1 MIQANSKIQLYP
13 LVRIIVVFVVGIVIG
28 ESLKDVV
35 PQDTWLAV
43 VIIGL
48 IITVLLRRHILLQGA
63 MILLMILAY
72 GGFIICHAEFC
83 KERLSEK

>member
-48 IITVLLRRHILLQGA
+48 LLSGKS
-63 MILLMILAY
+63 
-72 GGFIICHAEFC
+72 F
-83 KERLSEK
+83 

>member
-35 PQDTWLAV
+35 PQDTWLAA

-48 IITVLLRRHILLQGA
+48 IITVLLRRHILLQGV
-63 MILLMILAY
+63 MILLMILAV
-72 GGFIICHAEFC
+72 
-83 KERLSEK
+83 S

>member
-35 PQDTWLAV
+35 PQDTWLAA

-48 IITVLLRRHILLQGA
+48 IIGLWRFHDMPCRT
-63 MILLMILAY
+63 
-72 GGFIICHAEFC
+72 FC